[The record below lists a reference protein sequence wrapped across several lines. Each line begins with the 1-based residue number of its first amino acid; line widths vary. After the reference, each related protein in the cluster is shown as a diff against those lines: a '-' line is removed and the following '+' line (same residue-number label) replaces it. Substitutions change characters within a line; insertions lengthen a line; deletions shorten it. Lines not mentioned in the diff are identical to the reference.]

1 MTGRVENLHAL
12 LPVVFHLPNQS
23 EITLEFVVDTG
34 FTDALT
40 LPLEAVVALR
50 LPFDYNMSVNLAHDT
65 DAVVP
70 VHRATIIWQGSERTV
85 RVFATGRRPLLGT
98 ALLGDCELTAQFR
111 ESGLVL
117 VELLQGSLQVK
128 D

>member
-12 LPVVFHLPNQS
+12 LPVIFRLQNQPD
-23 EITLEFVVDTG
+23 ITLEFVVDTG

-40 LPLEAVVALR
+40 LPLEAVIALR
-50 LPFDYNMSVNLAHDT
+50 LPFDYNLTVNLANDT

-70 VHRATIIWQGSERTV
+70 VHRATIFWQGSERTV

-98 ALLGDCELTAQFR
+98 ALLEDCELTAQFR
-111 ESGLVL
+111 ESGLVF
-117 VELLQGSLQVK
+117 VEPL
-128 D
+128 

>member
-12 LPVVFHLPNQS
+12 LPVIFRLQNQS
-23 EITLEFVVDTG
+23 DITLEFVVDTG

-40 LPLEAVVALR
+40 LPLEAVVDLQ
-50 LPFDYNMSVNLAHDT
+50 LPFDYDMIVNLANDS

-70 VHRATIIWQGSERTV
+70 VHRASIIWQGAERTV

-98 ALLGDCELTAQFR
+98 ALLEDCELTAQFR
-111 ESGLVL
+111 ESGLVF
-117 VELLQGSLQVK
+117 VEPL
-128 D
+128 